1 MVSDLQQILS
11 CLQVLQVFLCLDY
24 KIFISKFIF
33 FFWVKRTI
41 YQQEVD
47 SAVYNLII

>member
-11 CLQVLQVFLCLDY
+11 RLQVLQVFLCLDH
-24 KIFISKFIF
+24 KIFIFIYLF
-33 FFWVKRTI
+33 IFWVKRTI
-41 YQQEVD
+41 YQQEFD